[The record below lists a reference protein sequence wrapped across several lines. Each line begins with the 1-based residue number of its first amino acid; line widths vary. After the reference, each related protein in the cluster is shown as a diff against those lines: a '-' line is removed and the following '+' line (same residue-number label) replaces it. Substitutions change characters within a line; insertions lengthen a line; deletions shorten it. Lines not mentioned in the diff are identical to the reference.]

1 MRLGVLSVITRYA
14 EELPDP
20 ARMNTPRQVSKPSPR
35 PPSRAR
41 DFLRRGGLL
50 SRWHPQYEFRPGQLA
65 MAEEV
70 EAALAENRHLVVE
83 AGTGTGKTL
92 AYLLP
97 VITSGK
103 RVVISTGTKNLQEQ
117 LFFKDIPFLKKN
129 LGREL
134 KVAYMKGR
142 NNYLCRQKL
151 YESEKRPALNGLV
164 EIEDF
169 GMIRA
174 WEAETEN
181 GDRAE
186 LKKLPQDSTV
196 WAKLDAR
203 RELCSGQKCE
213 QFDRCF
219 VTLMHQRAAE
229 SDIIIVNHHL
239 FFADLSLR
247 DNEYASILPDYQ
259 AVIFDEAHEIEDV
272 AGQHFGI
279 QISDYRFEE
288 LARDIHHAAFRG
300 DFGSKDLDRALD
312 AFRIRFSAFF
322 ELFAS
327 YQGRSGF
334 LDRKDF
340 AEKNSK
346 EYSAL
351 LNSLEML
358 GTQLKQVSK
367 QTDEIIPLQRR
378 TAELDKETR
387 FLIESDDQRFVH
399 WVEKRSRATF
409 LQATPIDVSELLQE
423 HLFEQVGTVV
433 LTSATL
439 AVGSK
444 FDYIRGRLGL
454 QSSRELVVPGHFDFE
469 GQVLFYVPP
478 NLPDPRSEQFV
489 KAASDEVLRIL
500 RSSRGRAFVLFT
512 SYQQMR
518 AVHDFVS
525 FAIEYPTLLQGSAP
539 NSALLDE
546 FRSTPNCVLFA
557 TASFWQGVDVPG
569 AQLSCVIIDKLPF
582 AVPSDPVVEAR
593 IRSIREAGGNP
604 FFDYQIPQAVISL
617 KQGFGRLIRS
627 SKDRGTLVLLD
638 NRVLKQRYGEIF
650 LESLPDYTFTTTFED
665 VDEFFR
671 QPGRAGFDK

>member
-1 MRLGVLSVITRYA
+1 
-14 EELPDP
+14 
-20 ARMNTPRQVSKPSPR
+20 MNTPRQTPERSTRSPR
-35 PPSRAR
+35 PPSRAS
-41 DFLRRGGLL
+41 DFLRHGGLL

-186 LKKLPQDSTV
+186 LKKLPQDSSV

-322 ELFAS
+322 ELFAN

-334 LDRKDF
+334 RDRKDF

-423 HLFEQVGTVV
+423 RLFEEVGTVV

-469 GQVLFYVPP
+469 DQVLFYVPP

>member
-174 WEAETEN
+174 WEAESEN

-469 GQVLFYVPP
+469 DQVLFYVPP